1 LASND
6 EDHRRNHGFLM
17 HDPERGSLSPA
28 YDINPVP
35 ERDRILLSETAVNAD
50 QEESTIASALST
62 APRFGFRA

>member
-1 LASND
+1 LAGND
-6 EDHRRNHGFLM
+6 EDHRRNHVLM
-17 HDPERGSLSPA
+17 HEPGRGSLSPA

>member
-1 LASND
+1 
-6 EDHRRNHGFLM
+6 M